1 MQKIVVGREARNVI
15 DIDAPVKDNLGHI
28 AKALGKD
35 INDLVV
41 FVLDKPRHAKLIGDI
56 RSAGARIQLHT
67 DGDVAGA
74 LMVADP
80 RSDVDVMMG
89 TGGTPEGVIAA
100 CAIKGVGGQ
109 MLCRLDPQS
118 YVEKENIERAGV
130 DMAGDTFRGKHHPC
144 RRCLFCATGISGGD
158 FLRGVQ
164 YTGSGAITHSLAIR
178 AKTGTFRYI
187 ESHHNWDRLM
197 QFSAV
202 QYD

>member
-100 CAIKGVGGQ
+100 
-109 MLCRLDPQS
+109 LCHP
-118 YVEKENIERAGV
+118 
-130 DMAGDTFRGKHHPC
+130 RG
-144 RRCLFCATGISGGD
+144 
-158 FLRGVQ
+158 
-164 YTGSGAITHSLAIR
+164 
-178 AKTGTFRYI
+178 
-187 ESHHNWDRLM
+187 
-197 QFSAV
+197 SAV
-202 QYD
+202 RCCVALIPSPMWKKKISSGQV